1 MTRAAVIVGW
11 VSGVV
16 AWIALCMFWKLLFA
30 FAALLCAAA
39 VLVWGFQIYPEPES
53 GRGER

>member
-16 AWIALCMFWKLLFA
+16 AWIALVLFWKSLFA